1 MKLKQGYVN
10 PETGLV
16 FWSRQAGCKDGLRWI
31 TPEAFAKKLSQI
43 SSYSKQEKVREL
55 IKKRRNTDEE
65 RAKRNQYAKKWRA
78 SAEYKEK
85 AASKAKERRAKDH
98 LFCLADRARARL
110 SEAIRRGGY
119 GKRSSSNQIIG
130 CSWVELAAHIE
141 SLFVSGMSWDNRN
154 LWHID
159 HIKPLSSATTEQEL
173 IELCHYKN
181 LQPLWAFDNQSK
193 GNK

>member
-1 MKLKQGYVN
+1 MNFKQGDVN

-16 FWSRQAGCKDGLRWI
+16 FLCRQAGCKDGLRWM
-31 TPEAFAKKLSQI
+31 TKEAFEKRKERISAFKKTEAH
-43 SSYSKQEKVREL
+43 KQKEKA
-55 IKKRRNTDEE
+55 RRNTDAEK
-65 RAKRNQYAKKWRA
+65 AKRNQYAKQWRK
-78 SAEYKEK
+78 SAEYREK
-85 AASKAKERRAKDH
+85 AASKARERRAKDH

-141 SLFVSGMSWDNRN
+141 ALFASGMSWDNRE

-181 LQPLWAFDNQSK
+181 LQPLWAFENQSK